1 MLTLVLFKM
10 HFSIIEFNYEVT
22 YLSIF
27 VMYDVQCDVVE
38 YGSKIN

>member
-1 MLTLVLFKM
+1 MLTLVLSKM
-10 HFSIIEFNYEVT
+10 HFSIIECNYEVT

-27 VMYDVQCDVVE
+27 VMYDGQYDAAE